1 MVDILYKK
9 NNAGEHEDES
19 FDSETIHEVT
29 ANEEWDTD
37 DNAQITWEESLN
49 DNEDR
54 DLELSKKIEKVI
66 NKICLVVRIFRRSP
80 VKNDVLL
87 KNCQAKFN
95 KELNLIMDTK
105 TRWNSLLKMLSRFLE
120 IRTAIERTLKD
131 LDHGL
136 KCSDENEVSLTEDLK
151 ETQNY

>member
-1 MVDILYKK
+1 MAAVDVLYKK

-49 DNEDR
+49 DNEDH

-66 NKICLVVRIFRRSP
+66 NKIRMVVRIFCRSP
-80 VKNDVLL
+80 VKNDVLQ
-87 KNCQAKFN
+87 KNCQAEFN
-95 KELNLIMDTK
+95 KELNLIIDT
-105 TRWNSLLKMLSRFLE
+105 
-120 IRTAIERTLKD
+120 RT
-131 LDHGL
+131 
-136 KCSDENEVSLTEDLK
+136 
-151 ETQNY
+151 